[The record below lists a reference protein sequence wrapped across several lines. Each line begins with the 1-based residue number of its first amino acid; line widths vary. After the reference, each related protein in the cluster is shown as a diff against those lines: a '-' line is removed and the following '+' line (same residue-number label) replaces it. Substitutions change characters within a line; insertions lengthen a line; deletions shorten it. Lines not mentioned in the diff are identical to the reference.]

1 MTVLTSDTSAVV
13 EPLAII
19 QEGQIAGAT
28 MRVPL
33 DCVDL
38 WGSMRGETLNPCM
51 LRQRRAMSKVMA
63 VNCTELKYHMCF
75 LSDL

>member
-1 MTVLTSDTSAVV
+1 MLVLAIVKGGGTPEVTVLTPDTSAVV

-33 DCVDL
+33 DCIDL
-38 WGSMRGETLNPCM
+38 
-51 LRQRRAMSKVMA
+51 
-63 VNCTELKYHMCF
+63 
-75 LSDL
+75 